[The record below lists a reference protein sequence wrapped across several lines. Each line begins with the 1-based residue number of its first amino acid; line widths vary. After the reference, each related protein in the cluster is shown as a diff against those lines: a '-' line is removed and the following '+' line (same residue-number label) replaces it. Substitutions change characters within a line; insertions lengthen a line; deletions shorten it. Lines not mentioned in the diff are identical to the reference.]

1 MYQRL
6 VTQFSNTLSQV
17 LLLAPAGEF
26 ANQIQIEFE
35 QRGFSV
41 HFINLID
48 FLQNDQLQLDLQKQ
62 SFYKIVTLFGW
73 TEKPLDYQLLTHF
86 LQFRHEPTLIISRL
100 DTFPNFSAKEQLRL
114 QQVHCQQLAA
124 IEYFADNLSKKT
136 LLIGQDIIS
145 SDCCHLLFR
154 FICRQQNQNRL
165 IDPEIDFSP
174 LPCDQFLIQ
183 NLATIFSPY
192 DGERFLFC
200 AQPIK
205 SEKILFRLSE
215 LSGATTQIISHPYES
230 KKTKLS
236 FSPLSLFGKT
246 DLKFL
251 TNNFFAHLLQQL
263 EFEKISPP
271 IIVQPAKKLAIK
283 NAQNINYKSNYS
295 NKNVNNVLRGAN
307 HNEEFF
313 QHFPQEIASQEE
325 KILRHYHSQAPYQ
338 HLSLQVPSCNLLHGK
353 LVCALPEKKA
363 LVVPPIV
370 EISCYHQDDLFFSP
384 LEPPF
389 STSRHLK
396 TTAKHPI
403 KSSSVTTSTLA
414 VKQPVKILS
423 QKLEKEKKS
432 FSRSQSSEKII
443 SKKILHVKKPIPLC
457 FSKFSLSPIFFVG
470 FFLFLI
476 AFCIFILPLNNLD
489 TNQKK
494 LQTFFS
500 SCQEK
505 KSCFNQETFSFL
517 QNNFQEKKQTQEINQ
532 FVSSLN
538 AYFTQKQVFENQVNR
553 LYRTI
558 LQKEPGD
565 VIQEINLVDQALT
578 NAVSSLNDVDLA
590 FNQAQKK
597 LQTFVSVEDLTQF
610 KDQLT
615 AYKTQLL
622 LWKKYKDLFIVLA
635 QQDKINLA
643 LLVLDNVHLLNQGG
657 QFIGA
662 QNLNFS
668 QGKIVESHFVYAHS
682 FANAKAIK
690 IDNPIIFKDLSAT
703 SAAGLYN
710 SPYQENFSDF
720 YQTISKTISS
730 ATAEPDLV
738 ISLNF
743 NSFSQLAAPITN
755 RKASE
760 IFSQIEN
767 QLNSLSLPE
776 RENFA
781 FNLNQNLGQIIANLN
796 DRDQVVAFFF
806 ALLKQF
812 NQQEMLFAS
821 HQPALKDLI
830 ESANLNHQ
838 LNTRSCPSSLGGNVC
853 YIDSFVQLR
862 SLLSGEN
869 LIPLQID
876 HVVVLNPQE
885 TVHARTLTYQNQNK
899 IDSRETINFL
909 LPEQTI
915 DVNFSLN
922 GKDQLPNTDGSYSIL
937 VPAGQQLSAVLTY
950 VVPRSLE
957 QNNFVYSFAE
967 QKQSGAYNQTVSV
980 SFKNNLPYNPKV
992 VAPSATIDGKKITFN
1007 SFSEAGFL
1015 GAIAF

>member
-26 ANQIQIEFE
+26 ANQIQTEFE

-62 SFYKIVTLFGW
+62 SFYKIVILFGW

-100 DTFPNFSAKEQLRL
+100 DTFPNFSPKEQLRL
-114 QQVHCQQLAA
+114 QQVHQQQVAA
-124 IEYFADNLSKKT
+124 IEYFADNLSKKI
-136 LLIGQDIIS
+136 LLIGQDIVS

-154 FICRQQNQNRL
+154 FSCRQQNQNRL
-165 IDPEIDFSP
+165 TDPEIDFSP
-174 LPCDQFLIQ
+174 LPCDQFLNQ
-183 NLATIFSPY
+183 NLAIIFSPY
-192 DGERFLFC
+192 DGKRFLFC
-200 AQPIK
+200 AEPIK

-215 LSGATTQIISHPYES
+215 LSGITTQIISHPYES
-230 KKTKLS
+230 KKNKLS
-236 FSPLSLFGKT
+236 FSPIFLFGKT

-251 TNNFFAHLLQQL
+251 THDFFTHLLQQL
-263 EFEKISPP
+263 EFEKIPSPTP
-271 IIVQPAKKLAIK
+271 PQSPKKIISEIAL
-283 NAQNINYKSNYS
+283 NINSERNYS
-295 NKNVNNVLRGAN
+295 NKNVNNVLCGIN
-307 HNEEFF
+307 SNEEFF

-353 LVCALPEKKA
+353 LVCTLPEKKE
-363 LVVPPIV
+363 LLIPPII

-396 TTAKHPI
+396 TAAKNST
-403 KSSSVTTSTLA
+403 KSSVPTPTFT
-414 VKQPVKILS
+414 VKQPVKILP
-423 QKLEKEKKS
+423 QKLEKEKKPLIKQSPPKNTSPERS
-432 FSRSQSSEKII
+432 FRV
-443 SKKILHVKKPIPLC
+443 KKITSSHS
-457 FSKFSLSPIFFVG
+457 SKFSFSPIFFIG
-470 FFLFLI
+470 FFLFLA
-476 AFCIFILPLNNLD
+476 AFYAFILPLNSLD
-489 TNQKK
+489 SNQKK
-494 LQTFFS
+494 LQAFFS
-500 SCQEK
+500 SCYKENL
-505 KSCFNQETFSFL
+505 CFSRGNFSSL

-538 AYFTQKQVFENQVNR
+538 IYSTQKQIFENQINR

-558 LQKEPGD
+558 FQKESGD
-565 VIQEINLVDQALT
+565 VVQEINLVDQALA
-578 NAVSSLNDVDLA
+578 NVVNSLNDVDLA
-590 FNQAQKK
+590 FNQAQKN
-597 LQTFVSVEDLTQF
+597 LQASISVEDLIQF
-610 KDQLT
+610 KDQSV

-622 LWKKYKDLFIVLA
+622 LWKKYKDLFIALA

-643 LLVLDNVHLLNQGG
+643 LLVLDNTRLLSQGG
-657 QFIGA
+657 QFVGL

-668 QGKIVESHFVYAHS
+668 QGKIIGNHFTYAHS
-682 FANAKAIK
+682 FANAKTIK

-703 SAAGLYN
+703 AAAGLYN
-710 SPYQENFSDF
+710 SPYQESFSDF

-730 ATAEPDLV
+730 ATAEPDLA
-738 ISLNF
+738 ISLNL

-767 QLNSLSLPE
+767 QTSSLSLFE

-796 DRDQVVAFFF
+796 DQDKIVAFFF
-806 ALLKQF
+806 ALLEQF

-838 LNTRSCPSSLGGNVC
+838 LNTRACPSSLGGDVC
-853 YIDSFVQLR
+853 YIDSFVQFR
-862 SLLSGEN
+862 SLLSGES
-869 LIPLQID
+869 LIPLQIN
-876 HVVVLNPQE
+876 HVVALNPQE
-885 TVHARTLTYQNQNK
+885 TVHARTLTYQNLNQTN
-899 IDSRETINFL
+899 SLETINFL

-915 DVNFSLN
+915 DVSFSLN
-922 GKDQLPNTDGSYSIL
+922 GKVQLPNVDGSYLVSI
-937 VPAGQQLSAVLTY
+937 PAGQQVSAVLTY

-992 VAPSATIDGKKITFN
+992 IAPSATIDGKKITFN
-1007 SFSEAGFL
+1007 SFNNAGFL